1 MLEPKHLAEEFKTRR
16 LAQTDKEE
24 MEESGKPE
32 EKEGKRSRSVTRPAD
47 LQTCRRRCTEWKEK
61 KKTITQPG
69 WWCTQL
75 F

>member
-47 LQTCRRRCTEWKEK
+47 LQTKDGGVPSGKRRKRR
-61 KKTITQPG
+61 
-69 WWCTQL
+69 
-75 F
+75 